1 MPYFAV
7 MAAAMGLQQ
16 LKAWQDNKQ
25 KEAFAA
31 KQKEIRVAMQNR
43 EFDRLRRL
51 QAEAHQI
58 ALDMERE
65 AHEQRRQDIE
75 KEYDNVF
82 DALLDQFQLDKWPL
96 NIVPFIMKGESFGSH
111 VRGHDV
117 ATVHCL
123 LTPSNNL
130 EFNRYVYS
138 KLDQQIETSMNLYW
152 NSNTD
157 HNVVYY
163 GSSWKQ
169 KKPSGIPYCE
179 YKDVQRLYADLR
191 NVPFICITP
200 YFKET
205 TGEFYFKVWVWGMG
219 ATSTNHRDIYPPM
232 SLLKEELN
240 SSSDFSTIS
249 NSTLTEISSYLISM
263 VGYLT
268 DMYYWKMY
276 QLTPVFPLLS
286 SSNSSSPKLIGAIQ
300 EEYLDVTLQHIEDDT
315 YSYISRLKYLESHKS
330 IIPLIDF
337 NKGLKVLLDK
347 YIACHPVEVEQE
359 LEFLNYY
366 RSSSSVESELKI
378 KVEEHLNLVHI
389 YQCSFVDKYVLLK
402 DYDFSANTYNE
413 DFENDLCAYL
423 DKFVEFITSQSD
435 RINEIPNLYVK
446 LDKETVYLNL
456 YSKEN
461 GIILTNPKFAY
472 KINLSTLKNIRNVRF
487 ILRSPI
493 GIVCSLD
500 RIPKLKDKINEKQ
513 LIF

>member
-31 KQKEIRVAMQNR
+31 KQKEIRVAMQKR

-82 DALLDQFQLDKWPL
+82 DALIEQFQLDKWPL

-117 ATVHCL
+117 ATVHCI

-138 KLDQQIETSMNLYW
+138 KLDQQIETAMNLYW

-191 NVPFICITP
+191 HVPFICITP

-219 ATSTNHRDIYPPM
+219 ASSTSHRDIYPPEG
-232 SLLKEELN
+232 LFKDVLN
-240 SSSDFSTIS
+240 SSSDFSKIS
-249 NSTLTEISSYLISM
+249 DSTLSDITSYLISM

-276 QLTPVFPLLS
+276 QLAPSLLGLEKAITS
-286 SSNSSSPKLIGAIQ
+286 SSYIRGVILEEYKESLNEALASKTPDDNHMRNTLNFFSEVRPHLTDDESSEFVDLAYNKISTERGISNLNYCSYIFNNEDIDMLEIIASSSEKYSFLSNVVDNLKHRISCNTI
-300 EEYLDVTLQHIEDDT
+300 DVEDD
-315 YSYISRLKYLESHKS
+315 LS
-330 IIPLIDF
+330 IIDILRY
-337 NKGLKVLLDK
+337 GYSLLAETSFHS
-347 YIACHPVEVEQE
+347 IQ
-359 LEFLNYY
+359 FIING
-366 RSSSSVESELKI
+366 SSSFLA
-378 KVEEHLNLVHI
+378 
-389 YQCSFVDKYVLLK
+389 VL
-402 DYDFSANTYNE
+402 DGDGNIVN
-413 DFENDLCAYL
+413 DFESPKCIHLAYKNL
-423 DKFVEFITSQSD
+423 INCD
-435 RINEIPNLYVK
+435 RIRIQNNSFTLTKRQIS
-446 LDKETVYLNL
+446 DILNRL
-456 YSKEN
+456 
-461 GIILTNPKFAY
+461 
-472 KINLSTLKNIRNVRF
+472 
-487 ILRSPI
+487 
-493 GIVCSLD
+493 
-500 RIPKLKDKINEKQ
+500 
-513 LIF
+513 